1 LNKGVTAMPSYQYR
15 AIAPGR
21 VNLLGEHVDY
31 CNGPVLPVAIDRSMK
46 VDFSA
51 RDDQQVEIVALDIN
65 EQVCF
70 SLADLA
76 GKNDCAG
83 NPLPAWAK
91 YPAGVAHILQKHG
104 LPLTGINAQFTS
116 DIPIGAGLS
125 SSAALEVA
133 FALAFQ
139 TLADWELDRMTLSR
153 YCQQAEQTYV
163 GMNSG
168 LMDQFASAHGVENH
182 ALYFRIHAMQ
192 WEAVPL
198 PADVAI
204 VIADSK
210 VPHSLTDS
218 AYNERRAATE
228 AAVRLLTPALPDIEA
243 LVDVSPAQFEAH
255 KHLLPP
261 QIAQRAE
268 HVVYEC
274 DRMDKAI
281 AALKAGDIQ
290 QFGQLMYATHASL
303 RDLYEVSTPELDL
316 LVEIARSLP
325 GIYGARLTG
334 AGFGGSTVNL
344 VAASQAEAFARQLKA
359 RYDAQ
364 SAYTTDV
371 FISKA
376 SRGAHVIPL
385 T

>member
-1 LNKGVTAMPSYQYR
+1 MPSYQYR

-46 VDFSA
+46 VDFSGL
-51 RDDQQVEIVALDIN
+51 DDQRVEILALDIN

-76 GKNDCAG
+76 AKIDCHG

-91 YPAGVAHILQKHG
+91 YPAGVAHILQQHG
-104 LPLTGINAQFTS
+104 LPLRGMHAQFTS

-139 TLADWELDRMTLSR
+139 TLAGWELDRMTLAQ
-153 YCQQAEQTYV
+153 YCQQAEQQYV

-198 PADVAI
+198 PPDVAI

-210 VPHSLTDS
+210 VPHSLTNS
-218 AYNERRAATE
+218 AYNERRSATE
-228 AAVRLLTPALPDIEA
+228 KAVELLEPALPGIEA
-243 LVDVSPAQFEAH
+243 LVDVSPAQFETH

-261 QIAQRAE
+261 LIAQRAE

-274 DRMDKAI
+274 DRVDKAI
-281 AALKAGDIQ
+281 AALKANDIQ
-290 QFGQLMYATHASL
+290 QFGQLMYETHASL
-303 RDLYEVSTPELDL
+303 RDLYEVSTLELDL
-316 LVEIARSLP
+316 LVDIARSLP
-325 GIYGARLTG
+325 GVYGARLTG
-334 AGFGGSTVNL
+334 AGFGGCTVNL
-344 VAASQAEAFARQLKA
+344 VEASQAEAFARQLKA

-364 SAYTTDV
+364 TPYSTDV
-371 FISKA
+371 FVSKA
-376 SRGAHVIPL
+376 SRGAYIVPL

>member
-1 LNKGVTAMPSYQYR
+1 MPSYQYR

-51 RDDQQVEIVALDIN
+51 RDDQLVEIIALDIN

-70 SLADLA
+70 SLTALPDKVDCQ
-76 GKNDCAG
+76 GK
-83 NPLPAWAK
+83 PLPSWAK
-91 YPAGVAHILQKHG
+91 YPAGVAHVLQQHG
-104 LPLTGINAQFTS
+104 LPLTGMNARFTS

-139 TLADWELDRMTLSR
+139 TLADWELDRMTLAR
-153 YCQQAEQTYV
+153 YCQQAEQQYV

-198 PADVAI
+198 PPDVAI

-218 AYNERRAATE
+218 AYNERRNATE
-228 AAVRLLTPALPDIEA
+228 EAVRLLKHALPEIEA
-243 LVDVSPAQFEAH
+243 LVDVRPAQFEAH

-261 QIAQRAE
+261 LIAQRAQ

-274 DRMDKAI
+274 DRMDRAI
-281 AALKAGDIQ
+281 TALKAGDIQ

-334 AGFGGSTVNL
+334 AGFGGCTVNL
-344 VAASQAEAFARQLKA
+344 VAASQAGTFARQLKA

-364 SAYTTDV
+364 ASYTTDV

-376 SRGAHVIPL
+376 SRGAHVIRL

>member
-1 LNKGVTAMPSYQYR
+1 MPTYQYR

-51 RDDQQVEIVALDIN
+51 RDDPLVEIVALDIK

-70 SLADLA
+70 SLANLA
-76 GKNDCAG
+76 AKIDCQG

-91 YPAGVAHILQKHG
+91 YPAGVAHVLQQHG
-104 LPLTGINAQFTS
+104 LPLAGMRAQFTS

-133 FALAFQ
+133 FALVFQ
-139 TLADWELDRMTLSR
+139 TLAGWEVDRMTLAQ
-153 YCQQAEQTYV
+153 YCQEAEQLYV

-168 LMDQFASAHGVENH
+168 LMDQFASAHGKENH
-182 ALYFRIHAMQ
+182 VLYFRIHTMQ

-210 VPHSLTDS
+210 MPHSLTDS
-218 AYNERRAATE
+218 AYNRRRSATE
-228 AAVRLLTPALPDIEA
+228 EALRLLKPALPKIEA

-261 QIAQRAE
+261 QIAQRAQ
-268 HVVYEC
+268 HVIYEC
-274 DRMDKAI
+274 DRVDKAI
-281 AALKAGDIQ
+281 TAIKTGDIQ

-316 LVEIARSLP
+316 LVEIASSLP

-334 AGFGGSTVNL
+334 AGFGGCTVNM
-344 VAASQAEAFARQLKA
+344 VEASQAEAFAQELRAKYAALTPYA
-359 RYDAQ
+359 AN
-364 SAYTTDV
+364 V

-376 SRGAHVIPL
+376 SRGAHVLPL